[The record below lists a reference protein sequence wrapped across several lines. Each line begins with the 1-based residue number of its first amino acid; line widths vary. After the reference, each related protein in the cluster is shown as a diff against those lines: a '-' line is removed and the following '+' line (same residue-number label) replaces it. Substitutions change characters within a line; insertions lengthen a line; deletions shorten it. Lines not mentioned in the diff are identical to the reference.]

1 MSHNLT
7 LDIYHNFFNNL
18 YSGDI
23 DNDHSTSSSD
33 LSQQEALSDDA
44 DWLQKL
50 DLGPDDSTSEL

>member
-7 LDIYHNFFNNL
+7 RDINHNFFNNL

-33 LSQQEALSDDA
+33 LSQQEEALSDDA
-44 DWLQKL
+44 V
-50 DLGPDDSTSEL
+50 